1 MSRFSS
7 HAERGTTLLTPR
19 TPRVFA
25 AMLLMLMSLSAHAL
39 DPALKL
45 SQYVL
50 DNWQIQQ
57 GLPQSSAQAI
67 ARTPDGYLWVG
78 TQEGLARFDGVRFV
92 VFDHDNEPR
101 VPDKHITALYVDTAG
116 RLWIGTRA
124 GIAIYE
130 QGHFESLS
138 VAPALA
144 HAFVRAIAQGKKG
157 RIWVGTESGLFGIG
171 AGKAVSF
178 DSHSGLTDSRIRALL
193 EDRDGILWVGT
204 AAGSQ
209 RFQGN
214 RFEAL
219 SFGGAAAEQITALHQ
234 DMQGAVWLGTD
245 NGSLYRYAEGRFTV
259 VAGAGHL
266 GSLVLALTSDRD
278 GTLWI
283 GTHGGGLVRWR
294 DGNMDALR
302 TSQFTSGELGALL
315 EDDEGSLWVGS
326 WGEGLL
332 RLRNGKF
339 VSAGEPEG
347 LQKDVAWTITPR
359 AAGGVWVGSDGG
371 LSSYVSG
378 TFAHIAAPKDQDN
391 VRVRAIVEDRSH
403 ALWVGTQGAG
413 VYRIDQRG
421 TTVFNQSH
429 GLAGN
434 SVTAMLEDR
443 QGRIWV
449 GSNQGLDLIDQG
461 IVTSQ
466 QALLRGSNRSAV
478 RLIYEDFQGR
488 LWIGTE
494 TQGLFVIGPNGTQ
507 HFGAADGLPSD
518 WVIAIHEDERGTIW
532 LGTSDGLALW
542 RGGKIISLARS
553 VGPLRETILQVLE
566 DKSHRFWVTTNKG
579 LMSVAR
585 ADLDALAD
593 GATNGAPIGAAKMP
607 DFKLY
612 DLADGL
618 RSAEFDGG
626 NTSPGCRSP
635 DGMLWF
641 PSIKGIVRVDPD
653 HILLNAVPPTVQIEQ
668 VSVDGVPLNLSGEIN
683 VKPGQEKWEFQYTAS
698 SLLVPQ
704 RTSFRYRLEGFD
716 KDWIDAGNRR
726 IAYYTHLPPGR
737 YVFQVT
743 AANNDGVLSAH
754 ITELRFRLLPPFFQ
768 TWWFRL
774 LAIVSIVAAAA
785 ALYRLRVG
793 HLRRLARAL
802 KEQVARRT
810 QDLERANAELKQAK
824 DRAEMAVVAKSQF
837 LANMSHEIR
846 TPMNGVI
853 GMSEL
858 LLDTRLD
865 RTQRD
870 YTETI
875 RASAGGLLTIIND
888 ILDFSKIEAGK
899 VDLEQIDM
907 DLCATVDDVAHLLS
921 VQAHA
926 KKLELITNIDPLLPA
941 YVIGDPGRLRQI
953 LLNLGANA
961 IKFTAKGEI
970 SINLRLIDSN
980 AQGCAIRCEV
990 SDTGIGIPAN
1000 RVGALFQPFSQID
1013 ASTTRHFGGTGLGL
1027 SIVRRLVELMHGEVG
1042 IDSREGAGST
1052 FWFTARFGRSTSQ
1065 RVVQPV
1071 DAEAL
1076 NNRRALI
1083 VDDNATNRKI
1093 LRLQLARLGIETR
1106 SVDSAAGAL
1115 AELVDEFERGQGFDL
1130 AVLDYMMPECDGL
1143 ELARQIVADGRFQ
1156 SMRLVLLT
1164 SAQAIRAT
1172 SDIAALGFAAYLLK
1186 PVSNRELQEA
1196 LSRVMSAP
1204 SAQWLGGTQSIVLA
1218 ATVPKT
1224 ALLTSGRVLLADDN
1238 RVNQKVALG
1247 ALQRLGLKVD
1257 VANNGEEAVA
1267 AWATGIY
1274 DLILMDC
1281 QMPVMDG
1288 YQAARE
1294 IRSRETGTQRIPII
1308 ALTADAMK
1316 GTEGLCREAG
1326 MDDYLTKPID
1336 RDRLS
1341 EVLNRYVPPA
1351 AGPTESA
1358 ETLRAEPAEREA
1370 PATGEVPATG
1380 AVPAERA
1387 VLAEGYGLKSDSAET
1402 GIAPVDWERLMR
1414 TAENDRAFA
1423 AELVQLFIESGD
1435 SVLKDISDALARGDM
1450 SAVGRAAHS
1459 LKGSS
1464 ANMCASPTS
1473 EAAARLE
1480 SAARAGATE
1489 DVAKLELQLRAE
1501 TRRAI
1506 EYLRARQG

>member
-1 MSRFSS
+1 VNKSWAISNSR
-7 HAERGTTLLTPR
+7 
-19 TPRVFA
+19 VYA
-25 AMLLMLMSLSAHAL
+25 AILLMLVSLSAHAL
-39 DPALKL
+39 DPELKL

-50 DNWQIQQ
+50 DNWQIPQ

-78 TQEGLARFDGVRFV
+78 TQEGLARFDGIRFV
-92 VFDHDNEPR
+92 VFDHDNEPGI
-101 VPDKHITALYVDTAG
+101 PDKHIVALFVDTAG
-116 RLWIGTRA
+116 RLWIGTSA
-124 GIAIYE
+124 GIAVYE

-138 VAPALA
+138 VVPDLE
-144 HAFVRAIAQGKKG
+144 HAFVRAIAQGEQG
-157 RIWVGTESGLFGIG
+157 RIWVGTDSGLFGIG
-171 AGKAVSF
+171 NGKAVSF
-178 DSHSGLTDSRIRALL
+178 DSHSGLIDSRIRALL
-193 EDRDGILWVGT
+193 EDRDGVLWVGT

-209 RFQGN
+209 RFDGN

-219 SFGGAAAEQITALHQ
+219 SFGGAASEQITALHQ
-234 DMQGAVWLGTD
+234 DLQGAVWLGTD
-245 NGSLYRYAEGRFTV
+245 SGSLYRYATGRFTL
-259 VAGAGHL
+259 VAGAGRL
-266 GSLVLALTSDRD
+266 GSIVLALTSDRD

-294 DGNMDALR
+294 NGNLDVLR
-302 TSQFTSGELGALL
+302 TNLFESGELGALL

-347 LQKDVAWTITPR
+347 LQKDVTWTITPR
-359 AAGGVWVGSDGG
+359 GEGGVWVGSDGG
-371 LSSYVSG
+371 LSSYVAG
-378 TFAHIAAPKDQDN
+378 TFAHIAAPKGQEN
-391 VRVRAIVEDRSH
+391 VRVRAVVEDRSH

-413 VYRIDQRG
+413 VYRIDRRG

-443 QGRIWV
+443 RGRIWV
-449 GSNQGLDLIDQG
+449 GSNQGLDRIDRG
-461 IVTSQ
+461 IVSSQ
-466 QALLRGSNRSAV
+466 QFLLRNSNRSAV
-478 RLIYEDFQGR
+478 RLLYEDSEGR
-488 LWIGTE
+488 LWVGTE
-494 TQGLFVIGPNGTQ
+494 TQGLFVIDTDETK

-518 WVIAIHEDERGTIW
+518 WVISIHEDERGTIW

-542 RGGKIISLARS
+542 KSDKIISLARS
-553 VGPLRETILQVLE
+553 GGPLRETILQVLE
-566 DKSHRFWVTTNKG
+566 DKSHRFWLTTNRG
-579 LMSVAR
+579 LASVAR
-585 ADLDALAD
+585 AELDALAD
-593 GATNGAPIGAAKMP
+593 GATKIP
-607 DFKLY
+607 DFNIY

-618 RSAEFDGG
+618 RSAEFAGG
-626 NTSPGCRSP
+626 NTSAGCRSP
-635 DGMLWF
+635 DGLLWF
-641 PSIKGIVRVDPD
+641 PSIKGIVRVDPE
-653 HILLNAVPPTVQIEQ
+653 HIRSNVVPPVVHIEQ
-668 VSVDGVPLNLSGEIN
+668 VSVDGAPLNLDGEID

-704 RTSFRYRLEGFD
+704 RTRFKYRLGGFD
-716 KDWIDAGNRR
+716 KDWIVAGNRR
-726 IAYYTHLPPGR
+726 TAYYTHLPPGR

-743 AANNDGVLSAH
+743 AENNDGVPSAH
-754 ITELRFRLLPPFFQ
+754 AAELRFRLQPPFFQ

-774 LAIVSIVAAAA
+774 LVILSILAAAA

-793 HLRRLARAL
+793 HLRRLATAL
-802 KEQVARRT
+802 TEQVAHRT
-810 QDLERANAELKQAK
+810 QDLEQANTELLQAK

-907 DLCATVDDVAHLLS
+907 DLCATIDDVAHLLS

-926 KKLELITNIDPLLPA
+926 KKIELITNIDPLLPSH
-941 YVIGDPGRLRQI
+941 VIGDPGRLRQI

-970 SINLRLIDSN
+970 SINLRLVDGD

-990 SDTGIGIPAN
+990 SDTGIGIPAH

-1027 SIVRRLVELMHGEVG
+1027 SIVRRLVELMQGEVG

-1052 FWFTARFGRSTSQ
+1052 FWFTARFGKSMRQ
-1065 RVVQPV
+1065 RTVQPA
-1071 DAEAL
+1071 DWEML

-1083 VDDNATNRKI
+1083 VDDNATNRKV
-1093 LRLQLARLGIETR
+1093 LRLQLARLGIDTR
-1106 SVDSAAGAL
+1106 SVDSAKAAL
-1115 AELVDEFERGQGFDL
+1115 KELADEFDRRQGFDL

-1143 ELARQIVADGRFQ
+1143 ELARQIVADGRFAA
-1156 SMRLVLLT
+1156 MRLVLLT
-1164 SAQAIRAT
+1164 SAQAVRAGG
-1172 SDIAALGFAAYLLK
+1172 DIAALGFSAYLLK
-1186 PVSNRELQEA
+1186 PVSNRELRETLQ
-1196 LSRVMSAP
+1196 RMM
-1204 SAQWLGGTQSIVLA
+1204 SAQWHGTTQSIVIDA
-1218 ATVPKT
+1218 PKADSLMT
-1224 ALLTSGRVLLADDN
+1224 GRVLLADDN

-1247 ALQRLGLKVD
+1247 ALQRLGLEVD

-1294 IRSRETGTQRIPII
+1294 IRSRETGTRRIPII

-1341 EVLNRYVPPA
+1341 EVINRYVPA
-1351 AGPTESA
+1351 AREEPVESFRL
-1358 ETLRAEPAEREA
+1358 E
-1370 PATGEVPATG
+1370 
-1380 AVPAERA
+1380 
-1387 VLAEGYGLKSDSAET
+1387 SDSADT
-1402 GIAPVDWERLMR
+1402 GIVPVDWQRLMLS
-1414 TAENDRAFA
+1414 ADNDRDFA
-1423 AELVQLFIESGD
+1423 GELVQLFIESGD
-1435 SVLKDISDALARGDM
+1435 SVLRDISEALARGDI

-1464 ANMCASPTS
+1464 ANMCAGPTS
-1473 EAAARLE
+1473 EAAALLE

-1489 DVAKLELQLRAE
+1489 DLAKLEMQLRAE
-1501 TRRAI
+1501 THKAI
-1506 EYLRARQG
+1506 EYLRARRG

>member
-1 MSRFSS
+1 MSRISC
-7 HAERGTTLLTPR
+7 HAERLTTLLIPR
-19 TPRVFA
+19 TIRAHA
-25 AMLLMLMSLSAHAL
+25 AMLLIMVSLSAHAL
-39 DPALKL
+39 DPSLKL

-50 DNWQIQQ
+50 DNWQIPQ
-57 GLPQSSAQAI
+57 GLPQSSAEAI

-92 VFDHDNEPR
+92 VFDHGNEPAI
-101 VPDKHITALYVDTAG
+101 PDKNISVLYVDAAG

-124 GIAIYE
+124 GIAVYE
-130 QGHFESLS
+130 HGHFTALS
-138 VAPALA
+138 VLPALA
-144 HAFVRAIAQGKKG
+144 HAYVRAIAPGKQG
-157 RIWVGTESGLFGIG
+157 RIWVGAESGLFGMG
-171 AGKAVSF
+171 AGTAVSF
-178 DSHSGLTDSRIRALL
+178 DSTSGLPDSRVRALL
-193 EDRDGILWVGT
+193 EDRDGVLWVGT
-204 AAGSQ
+204 AGGSQ
-209 RFQGN
+209 RFDGN
-214 RFEAL
+214 RFETL
-219 SFGGAAAEQITALHQ
+219 NFGGAADEQITALHQ
-234 DMQGAVWLGTD
+234 DIQGTVWLGTD
-245 NGSLYRYAEGRFTV
+245 HGSLYRSDEGRFSLA
-259 VAGAGHL
+259 AGAGRL
-266 GSLVLALTSDRD
+266 GSSVRALIGDHD
-278 GTLWI
+278 GNLWI
-283 GTHGGGLVRWR
+283 ATHGAGLVRLR
-294 DGNMDALR
+294 DGSFSVLGTNQFASSELRAL
-302 TSQFTSGELGALL
+302 F

-326 WGEGLL
+326 GDEGLL

-347 LQKDVAWTITPR
+347 LQGNMAWTVTPR
-359 AAGGVWVGSDGG
+359 RSGGVWVGSDGG
-371 LSSYVSG
+371 LSSYVAGS
-378 TFAHIAAPKDQDN
+378 FQHITAPKGLDN
-391 VRVRAIVEDRSH
+391 VRVRAIVEDQAH
-403 ALWVGTQGAG
+403 ALWVGTQVAGA
-413 VYRIDQRG
+413 YRIDQHG
-421 TTVFNQSH
+421 TTVFDQAH

-434 SVTAMLEDR
+434 AVSAMLEDR

-449 GSNQGLDLIDQG
+449 GSNQGLDLIDRG
-461 IVTSQ
+461 IISSQ
-466 QALLRGSNRSAV
+466 QSLLPGSNRSAV
-478 RLIYEDFQGR
+478 RLIFEDFRGK
-488 LWIGTE
+488 LWVGTE
-494 TQGLFVIGPNGTQ
+494 TRGLFVIGPDGTQ

-518 WVIAIHEDERGTIW
+518 WVIAIHEDERGTVW
-532 LGTSDGLALW
+532 LGTTNGLAVW
-542 RGGKIISLARS
+542 RGGKMLSLAQFG
-553 VGPLRETILQVLE
+553 GPLRETILQVLE
-566 DKSHRFWVTTNKG
+566 DKSHRFWLTTNKG
-579 LMSVAR
+579 LMSVPR

-593 GATNGAPIGAAKMP
+593 GAKKNPE
-607 DFKLY
+607 FKIY

-618 RSAEFDGG
+618 RSAEFAGG
-626 NTSPGCRSP
+626 NTSAGCRSA

-641 PSIKGIVRVDPD
+641 PSIRGIVRVDPE
-653 HILLNAVPPTVQIEQ
+653 HIRFNAVAPVVQIEQ
-668 VSVDGVPLNLSGEIN
+668 LSVDGVPLNLSGEID

-704 RTSFRYRLEGFD
+704 RTSFKYRLAGFD

-726 IAYYTHLPPGR
+726 TAYYTHLPPGN

-743 AANNDGVLSAH
+743 ATNNDGVLSAH
-754 ITELRFRLLPPFFQ
+754 AAELRFTLEPRFFQ

-774 LAIVSIVAAAA
+774 LVILSILAAAA

-793 HLRRLARAL
+793 HLRRLAAAL
-802 KEQVARRT
+802 SRQVANRT
-810 QDLERANAELKQAK
+810 QDLERANTELLQAKERAEL
-824 DRAEMAVVAKSQF
+824 AVVAKSQF

-907 DLCATVDDVAHLLS
+907 DLCAIVDDVAHLLS

-961 IKFTAKGEI
+961 IKFTANGEI
-970 SINLRLIDSN
+970 SISLRLAGSD
-980 AQGCAIRCEV
+980 AQGCVIRCEV
-990 SDTGIGIPAN
+990 SDTGIGIPAH

-1027 SIVRRLVELMHGEVG
+1027 SIVRRLVELMHGQVG
-1042 IDSREGAGST
+1042 VESKEGAGST
-1052 FWFTARFGRSTSQ
+1052 FWFTARLGKSTRQ
-1065 RVVQPV
+1065 QATPHLDLEV
-1071 DAEAL
+1071 L

-1083 VDDNATNRKI
+1083 VDDNETNRKV
-1093 LRLQLARLGIETR
+1093 LRLQLARLGIESR
-1106 SVDSAAGAL
+1106 SVDSAKAAL
-1115 AELVDEFERGQGFDL
+1115 KELTEAFNRQQRFDL

-1143 ELARQIVADGRFQ
+1143 ELARQILADERFQ

-1164 SAQAIRAT
+1164 SAQAVRAGG
-1172 SDIAALGFAAYLLK
+1172 DIAALGFAAYLLK
-1186 PVSNRELQEA
+1186 PVSNRELHET
-1196 LSRVMSAP
+1196 LHRVMSAQ
-1204 SAQWLGGTQSIVLA
+1204 STQWHGTTQTIVLA
-1218 ATVPKT
+1218 APKADSLAT
-1224 ALLTSGRVLLADDN
+1224 GHVLLADDN

-1247 ALQRLGLKVD
+1247 ALQRMGLTVD

-1267 AWATGIY
+1267 AWAAGVF

-1294 IRSRETGTQRIPII
+1294 IRARETGAHRTPII

-1316 GTEGLCREAG
+1316 GTEQLCRESG

-1341 EVLNRYVPPA
+1341 EVINRYLSPSQRPA
-1351 AGPTESA
+1351 KLEVNGEPQPAVI
-1358 ETLRAEPAEREA
+1358 ETL
-1370 PATGEVPATG
+1370 GE
-1380 AVPAERA
+1380 
-1387 VLAEGYGLKSDSAET
+1387 
-1402 GIAPVDWERLMR
+1402 PVDWERLML
-1414 TAENDRAFA
+1414 TAENDRDFA
-1423 AELVQLFIESGD
+1423 DELVQLFIESGD
-1435 SVLKDISDALARGDM
+1435 SVLEDISDALERGDM
-1450 SAVGRAAHS
+1450 AALGRAAHS

-1464 ANMCASPTS
+1464 ANMCATPTS

-1480 SAARAGATE
+1480 SAARAGAAE
-1489 DVAKLELQLRAE
+1489 DVAKLEMQLRAE
-1501 TRRAI
+1501 TRRAM

>member
-1 MSRFSS
+1 MSRISIQ
-7 HAERGTTLLTPR
+7 
-19 TPRVFA
+19 V
-25 AMLLMLMSLSAHAL
+25 AMLLVMVSLSAHAL
-39 DPALKL
+39 DPSLKL

-50 DNWQIQQ
+50 DNWQIPQ

-92 VFDHDNEPR
+92 VFDHGNEPAI
-101 VPDKHITALYVDTAG
+101 PDKHISVLYVDAAG

-124 GIAIYE
+124 GVALYE
-130 QGHFESLS
+130 YGHMKALT
-138 VAPALA
+138 VMPALA
-144 HAFVRAIAQGKKG
+144 HAYVRAIVQGKQG

-171 AGKAVSF
+171 DGSAVSF
-178 DSHSGLTDSRIRALL
+178 DSASGLPDSRIRALMQ
-193 EDRDGILWVGT
+193 DREGILWVGT
-204 AAGSQ
+204 AGGSQ
-209 RFQGN
+209 RFNGD
-214 RFEAL
+214 RFESL
-219 SFGGAAAEQITALHQ
+219 LFGGAATEQITALHQ
-234 DMQGAVWLGTD
+234 DMQGRVWLGTD
-245 NGSLYRYAEGRFTV
+245 NGSLYRYTEGRFTM
-259 VAGAGHL
+259 VAGAGRL
-266 GSLVLALTSDRD
+266 GSIVRALTSDHD
-278 GTLWI
+278 GNLWI
-283 GTHGGGLVRWR
+283 ATHGGGLVRWR
-294 DGNMDALR
+294 DGNFSALR
-302 TSQFTSGELGALL
+302 TNQFASSELRALL

-326 WGEGLL
+326 YGEGLL

-347 LQKDVAWTITPR
+347 LQGNLTWTITPR
-359 AAGGVWVGSDGG
+359 SGGGVWVGSDGG
-371 LSSYVSG
+371 LSSYVDGS
-378 TFAHIAAPKDQDN
+378 FQHFAAPKGQDN
-391 VRVRAIVEDRSH
+391 VRVRAVVEDQAH

-413 VYRIDQRG
+413 AYRVDQHG
-421 TTVFNQSH
+421 TTVFDQSH

-434 SVTAMLEDR
+434 SISAMLQDR

-461 IVTSQ
+461 VISSRQ
-466 QALLRGSNRSAV
+466 SLLPGSDRSAV
-478 RLIYEDFQGR
+478 HLIFEDFRGR
-488 LWIGTE
+488 LWVATE
-494 TQGLFVIGPNGTQ
+494 TRGLYVVGPNGTQ

-532 LGTSDGLALW
+532 LGTTDGLAVW
-542 RGGKIISLARS
+542 RGEKMISLAQFA
-553 VGPLRETILQVLE
+553 GPLRETILQVLE
-566 DKSHRFWVTTNKG
+566 DKSHRFWLTTNKG
-579 LMSVAR
+579 LMSVPR

-593 GATNGAPIGAAKMP
+593 GETISPK
-607 DFKLY
+607 FKIF

-618 RSAEFDGG
+618 RSAEFAGG
-626 NTSPGCRSP
+626 NTSAGCRSA

-641 PSIKGIVRVDPD
+641 PSIRGIVRVDPE
-653 HILLNAVPPTVQIEQ
+653 HIQLNALAPVVQIEQ
-668 VSVDGVPLNLSGEIN
+668 LAVDGVPLNLSGEID
-683 VKPGQEKWEFQYTAS
+683 VQPGQEKWEFQYTAS
-698 SLLVPQ
+698 SLLVPD
-704 RTSFRYRLEGFD
+704 RTSFKYRLAGFD

-726 IAYYTHLPPGR
+726 TAYYTHLPPGS
-737 YVFQVT
+737 YTFQVT
-743 AANNDGVLSAH
+743 AANNDGVLSTHGA
-754 ITELRFRLLPPFFQ
+754 ELRFRLEPPFFQ

-774 LAIVSIVAAAA
+774 LAILSILAAAA
-785 ALYRLRVG
+785 ALYQLRVG
-793 HLRRLARAL
+793 HLRRLAQAL
-802 KEQVARRT
+802 AQQVAHRT
-810 QDLERANAELKQAK
+810 QDLERANTDLVQAK
-824 DRAEMAVVAKSQF
+824 DRAELAVVAKSQF

-961 IKFTAKGEI
+961 IKFTADGEI
-970 SINLRLIDSN
+970 SVSLRLAGSD
-980 AQGCAIRCEV
+980 AHGCVIRCEV
-990 SDTGIGIPAN
+990 SDTGIGIPAH
-1000 RVGALFQPFSQID
+1000 RVEALFQPFSQID

-1027 SIVRRLVELMHGEVG
+1027 SIVRRLVELMQGEVG
-1042 IDSREGAGST
+1042 VDSRDGAGST
-1052 FWFTARFGRSTSQ
+1052 FWFTARFGKSAHQ
-1065 RVVQPV
+1065 RATPHV
-1071 DAEAL
+1071 DPEAL

-1083 VDDNATNRKI
+1083 VDDNATNRRV

-1106 SVDSAAGAL
+1106 SVDSAKAAL
-1115 AELVDEFERGQGFDL
+1115 EALSEALDRHERFDL

-1156 SMRLVLLT
+1156 AMRLVLLT
-1164 SAQAIRAT
+1164 SAQAIRT
-1172 SDIAALGFAAYLLK
+1172 GTDIAALGFSAYLLK
-1186 PVSNRELQEA
+1186 PVSNRELNETLQ
-1196 LSRVMSAP
+1196 RVMSAQSP
-1204 SAQWLGGTQSIVLA
+1204 QWHGSTQSIVLA
-1218 ATVPKT
+1218 SPKADSPT
-1224 ALLTSGRVLLADDN
+1224 TGHVLLADDN
-1238 RVNQKVALG
+1238 RVNQKVAVG
-1247 ALQRLGLKVD
+1247 ALQRLGLKVE

-1267 AWATGIY
+1267 AWAAGIF

-1294 IRSRETGTQRIPII
+1294 IRSREAGAGRIPII

-1316 GTEGLCREAG
+1316 GTEQLCRESG

-1341 EVLNRYVPPA
+1341 EVINRHLPPPEGA
-1351 AGPTESA
+1351 ARLANGKELEPDCI
-1358 ETLRAEPAEREA
+1358 ETSIE
-1370 PATGEVPATG
+1370 
-1380 AVPAERA
+1380 
-1387 VLAEGYGLKSDSAET
+1387 
-1402 GIAPVDWERLMR
+1402 PVDWARLML
-1414 TAENDRAFA
+1414 TADNDRDFA
-1423 AELVQLFIESGD
+1423 DELVQLFIESGD
-1435 SVLKDISDALARGDM
+1435 SVLKDISDALERGDLA
-1450 SAVGRAAHS
+1450 AVGRAAHS

-1464 ANMCASPTS
+1464 LNMCASPTS

-1480 SAARAGATE
+1480 SAARAGAAE
-1489 DVAKLELQLRAE
+1489 DVAILELQLRAE
-1501 TRRAI
+1501 TRRAM
-1506 EYLRARQG
+1506 EYLRARQA